1 MSFGVPKLAPALAE
15 AGSQMLAA
23 RSIRGISLASLVRRQ
38 PAVGVKVKRQKRGKL
53 QHKSALITN
62 C

>member
-23 RSIRGISLASLVRRQ
+23 RSIRGISLACLVRRQ
-38 PAVGVKVKRQKRGKL
+38 PAVGGRSRKARAGQ
-53 QHKSALITN
+53 ALA
-62 C
+62 